1 MAASSNSRNL
11 LMTLGAVLALSACG
25 GGADNIASPGEGAF
39 PPAAPPPT
47 TPPPTTPPPTT
58 PPPSGAVCPTGT
70 TDVGDV
76 AGMTNCELPT
86 RIIGN
91 LTLPQINGVV
101 YSLNGRTDVGEDMGG
116 DAANPISTARQGI
129 LTIEP
134 GVTVFGA
141 AGADFLM
148 VNRGSQIFA
157 EGTATNPIVFT
168 SQQSVEGTT
177 GVDSIGQWGGLVLLG
192 RAAIS
197 TCPGGSQPGTPTCE
211 SQVEGA
217 NGFFG
222 GNADDDDTGTLRYVR
237 VMHSGFEVL
246 PDVELNGITLAGLG
260 SGTTIEFVQ
269 VHNSS
274 DDGFEWFGG
283 MVNARYLVGTGND
296 DDTFDTDSGFRGA
309 IQFGLV
315 VQRDGG
321 GDRVNEMSSQD
332 LPYQSQP
339 VLANV
344 TFVSKGHDNVV
355 VLNQGTHVEYYNGV
369 FTGGDPAC
377 IEFQSATTEGSFDSV
392 FASCAALSA
401 GSFAANVDAA
411 FAAGT
416 NNSTG
421 TSTLTNGF
429 VNGASES
436 AVTAFA
442 NLPSVN
448 AFFQQVDYIG
458 AVKDSSDTWWEGWT
472 CGLTA
477 SDPC

>member
-1 MAASSNSRNL
+1 MAASRNSRNL

-58 PPPSGAVCPTGT
+58 PPPSGAACPTGT
-70 TDVGDV
+70 TDVGEV
-76 AGMTNCELPT
+76 AGMTQCELPI
-86 RIIGN
+86 RIIGDF
-91 LTLPQINGVV
+91 TLPKVEGVV
-101 YSLNGRTDVGEDMGG
+101 YSLNGRTDVGEDQGG
-116 DAANPISTARQGI
+116 DAANPFPNRRNGT

-134 GVTVFGA
+134 GVTVFGST
-141 AGADFLM
+141 GADFLM
-148 VNRGSQIFA
+148 VNRGSRIVA

-168 SQQSVEGTT
+168 SRQGVEGTA

-197 TCPGGSQPGTPTCE
+197 TCPSGAQPGTPTCE
-211 SQVEGA
+211 TQVEGA

-222 GNADDDDTGTLRYVR
+222 GNDDTDDSGMLKYVR
-237 VMHSGFEVL
+237 VMYSGFEVA
-246 PDVELNGITLAGLG
+246 PDNELNGITLGGIG
-260 SGTTIEFVQ
+260 SGTTIDFVQ

-274 DDGFEWFGG
+274 DDGIEWFGG
-283 MVNARYLVGTGND
+283 MVNAKHLVMTGID
-296 DDTFDTDSGFRGA
+296 DDSFDTDSGFRGA
-309 IQFGLV
+309 IQYGLV

-321 GDRVNEMSSQD
+321 GDRANEMSSQD

-344 TFVSKGHDNVV
+344 TYVSKGHDNVV
-355 VLNQGTHVEYYNGV
+355 VLNQGTHVSYYNAV
-369 FTGGDPAC
+369 FTGGSPAC
-377 IEFQSATTEGSFDSV
+377 IEFQGSETQGTFHSV
-392 FASCAALSA
+392 YASCATLAD
-401 GSFAANVDAA
+401 GTRAADVQTA
-411 FAAGT
+411 FAADS
-416 NNSTG
+416 NNATG
-421 TSTLTNGF
+421 ASTLTNGF
-429 VNGASES
+429 VNGANES
-436 AVTAFA
+436 AVAAFA

-448 AFFQQVDYIG
+448 PFLEQVDYIG